1 MFLSTASFCDFARA
15 KYLLKT
21 IQHDFVCA
29 SDEHYVCTLN
39 SNAQTIVAIVVQF
52 QATVLWSSNYTVFN
66 YQEKHNRITPR
77 SNRPAVDPVA
87 LFRVHIMY
95 TSPDQTNS
103 PWNQLWGDFLQVATI
118 RPQHLQSQNHPE
130 QIHQNR
136 LKTGAIYCY
145 LLLSWCFWCFYLFLC
160 CFFHDSMVFMVMF
173 RRKNPRP
180 CAYNLAPMERDCFS
194 TPREIFDLGD
204 SGTKFENQWL
214 GINDD

>member
-103 PWNQLWGDFLQVATI
+103 PWNQLWRDFLQVATI

-136 LKTGAIYCY
+136 LKAGAIYCY
-145 LLLSWCFWCFYLFLC
+145 LLLSHGVSGVSMCFCAPSMTPWFSWWC
-160 CFFHDSMVFMVMF
+160 SEQ
-173 RRKNPRP
+173 NPRP
-180 CAYNLAPMERDCFS
+180 GAYNLAPMERDCFS
-194 TPREIFDLGD
+194 TPREIFDLED